1 MLNQGRLVYS
11 VWQEK
16 LCYTDTYC
24 KLGEWQ
30 ITVSLF
36 NSFTAV
42 TCLIIERFF
51 NSLGLLIYQIG
62 CTSRFSQS
70 LWLIL
75 KQSYSL
81 NCVLWLFYGTSQLY
95 CMSAKGST
103 SPNTS
108 FCASKHSYCVC
119 KLAIVTKMKT
129 FDIVWAIL
137 IEMVRC
143 LCFGRQSLKSLL
155 NTNVLSVLTVLTVS
169 FVYLNAALYHAEICR
184 CSF

>member
-16 LCYTDTYC
+16 LCYTATYC

-30 ITVSLF
+30 ITVTLF

-51 NSLGLLIYQIG
+51 NSLGLLIYHIG

-81 NCVLWLFYGTSQLY
+81 NCVYNYFMGLHNYTACLQKVVPLPTHHFVFQNIVIVSVNWLLSSEWKL
-95 CMSAKGST
+95 ST
-103 SPNTS
+103 LCEPYW
-108 FCASKHSYCVC
+108 SK
-119 KLAIVTKMKT
+119 
-129 FDIVWAIL
+129 
-137 IEMVRC
+137 C
-143 LCFGRQSLKSLL
+143 LHVFFGRQSLKSLL
-155 NTNVLSVLTVLTVS
+155 NTNVLSVLTVLS
-169 FVYLNAALYHAEICR
+169 
-184 CSF
+184 